1 MYVSDVLNGTWLK
14 GIDARATQALA
25 GHASSSED
33 VVLKPPRH
41 WKPSRGK
48 QLAQA
53 EPVKK
58 KKKPNTMPP
67 RKSGG
72 ISIREPLA
80 HRQVI
85 VDWSDDDEDASE
97 TLQQRATWMIAP
109 TLTTKAS
116 NQLAQGAAD

>member
-33 VVLKPPRH
+33 MVEKPPRH
-41 WKPSRGK
+41 RQPPHGK
-48 QLAQA
+48 QSAQA

-58 KKKPNTMPP
+58 KKKTNTLPP

-72 ISIREPLA
+72 ISIREPFA
-80 HRQVI
+80 RQQV
-85 VDWSDDDEDASE
+85 VADWLDDDEDAGE
-97 TLQQRATWMIAP
+97 TL
-109 TLTTKAS
+109 
-116 NQLAQGAAD
+116 